1 MMMRSCIIVIL
12 TCINTLLI
20 FADCSAQATLHS
32 VKGVVFDAS
41 TGFELTHVSIN
52 LKHSSTNLS
61 KSTFSS
67 DNGSFRFTGISGD
80 NYSIEVTA
88 IGYKDTVFNVT
99 FNNQLQLNLG
109 KILLISLVK
118 PLQPVNVYAQ
128 KPLIEQTTSK
138 LIYNVDAD
146 PENRYL
152 NALEILRKVPL
163 ITTDANNNI
172 RLNGNADF
180 KIYVNGKPSL
190 IFSHNPQNILQ
201 SLQAGSVKNIEV
213 MTNPSP
219 RYQSEGGGGIINIT
233 TFRNIVGGIN
243 GGGNVRALELNGVQ
257 TSADLT
263 AGGKMFS
270 ASVFSSYQDR
280 NPPTSNAEM
289 TRLDKLQEQT
299 LFQRNVDDRN
309 SHSLNNGVEITFQPN
324 DRNILTAALM
334 QNTGYN
340 NNSQTQNSH
349 LRDERTGVLSVY
361 QALNRFHNKISTND
375 YSADFTHTFKNNEE
389 RKLDLSYKMSQSLAS
404 NNYMFMREPSRSATS
419 NGKND
424 YSEDQ
429 NEYYL
434 EAHYTQP
441 LKQHQFEMGITNTQR
456 RSGSESNYLLFDQ
469 QLNNYFEN
477 DFNRFEFT
485 ENVTSAYLSV
495 ALKFNRWSITTS
507 EKWENATSDFT
518 LISGGKSD
526 NTYSYWIPN
535 IVLSRQV
542 KKNTVVRAGYTQRF
556 TRPDI
561 SCLDPF
567 VNNADAFNV
576 SYGNP
581 LLKPT
586 LSHVFTFTINK
597 VAGKLFLGVNASHQ
611 FTDNSIEQI
620 TRVGSDTISRT
631 TYENV
636 GRYSSSTGS
645 VSINTVLFKKLSL
658 SFNGAANYIQFGDAA
673 GKNEKR
679 SGITYS
685 AAIAATANLKR
696 WALTGS
702 GNYLSPLTTVQGS
715 TTTFFT
721 NSMSITRHFLA
732 KNNLTASLSASEP
745 FIKKRTS
752 ISEYNS
758 PQFLITQRSL
768 TANRRLNISVNYRF
782 AKIKT
787 D

>member
-1 MMMRSCIIVIL
+1 MMRSCIIVIL
-12 TCINTLLI
+12 TCINTVLI
-20 FADCSAQATLHS
+20 FSDCSAQETLRS
-32 VKGVVFDAS
+32 LKGVVFDAS

-52 LKHSSTNLS
+52 LKHSSSHVS

-88 IGYKDTVFNVT
+88 IGYKDTIFNVT
-99 FNNQLQLNLG
+99 FKNHSQLNLG

-128 KPLIEQTTSK
+128 KPLIEQTTGK

-146 PENRYL
+146 PENTYL
-152 NALEILRKVPL
+152 NALEMLRKVPM
-163 ITTDANNNI
+163 ITIDANDNI

-201 SLQAGSVKNIEV
+201 SLQAGSIKNIEV

-233 TFRNIVGGIN
+233 TFRSIVGGIN
-243 GGGNVRALELNGVQ
+243 GGANVRALELNGVQ
-257 TSADLT
+257 TSADVT

-270 ASVFSSYQDR
+270 ASVYSSYQNR
-280 NPPTSNAEM
+280 NLPTSYAEV

-299 LFQRNVDDRN
+299 LFQRNTDDRN
-309 SHSLNNGVEITFQPN
+309 SHSLNNGFEITFQPN
-324 DRNILTAALM
+324 DRNILTAAFM

-340 NNSQTQNSH
+340 NNSQNQNSK
-349 LRDERTGVLSVY
+349 LRNEKTGVLSVY
-361 QALNRFHNKISTND
+361 QALNAFHNKISTND
-375 YSADFTHTFKNNEE
+375 YSADFTHTFKSNEE
-389 RKLDLSYKMSQSLAS
+389 RKLDLSYKVSQSLAS
-404 NNYMFMREPSRSATS
+404 NSYLFTREPSSKTS

-424 YSEDQ
+424 YSDDESD
-429 NEYYL
+429 YYL

-441 LKQHQFEMGITNTQR
+441 VKQHLFEIGITNTQR
-456 RSGSESNYLLFDQ
+456 KSESESSYFQFDQ
-469 QLNNYFEN
+469 QAHNYIQN
-477 DFNRFEFT
+477 DYNHFEFA

-495 ALKFNRWSITTS
+495 TLKFSRWLMTTS

-518 LISGGKSD
+518 LVSGGKSGSV
-526 NTYSYWIPN
+526 YSYWIPN
-535 IVLSRQV
+535 LILSRQL
-542 KKNTVVRAGYTQRF
+542 KKNTVVRAGYTQRI

-561 SCLDPF
+561 SYLDPF

-586 LSHVFTFTINK
+586 LSHVFTLNVNK
-597 VAGKLFLGVNASHQ
+597 IAGKLFLGVNASHQ

-620 TRVGSDTISRT
+620 THIGSDTITRT

-645 VSINTVLFKKLSL
+645 VSVNTILFKKLSL
-658 SFNGAANYIQFGDAA
+658 SFNGAATYVQFGDAA
-673 GKNEKR
+673 GKNEKH

-696 WALTGS
+696 WGLTGS

-721 NSMSITRHFLA
+721 NSVSISRHFLA

-745 FIKKRTS
+745 FIKQRTS
-752 ISEYNS
+752 VSEYNS
-758 PQFLITQRSL
+758 PQFWMMQRSL
-768 TANRRLNISVNYRF
+768 TANRRLNFSVNYRF